1 MMIYYMTIDYMCD
14 NCDLF
19 DSCDTYMKS
28 YEYDDDQF
36 ADVVLFS
43 KLLLC
48 NPHVKKKTHVF

>member
-1 MMIYYMTIDYMCD
+1 MTIDYMCD